1 MLGALV
7 VALVVGVV
15 LLATDGSRPSPTTV
29 ATSAPTSAPPTT
41 TTTTVP
47 LDPGYPVQSTSFV
60 LSEPVSGGADRSLPT
75 TVQFP
80 TVAPAGRSGTGTPRA
95 TPPFPLVVFS
105 QGYNIEPTAY
115 SSLLATWASAGYVV
129 AIPTYP
135 FTSPSSPSGVNES
148 DMVNHPADLRFV
160 ITSLLQMSATTGG
173 ALSGLI
179 NPDEVGVIGHS
190 DGGDVSLAVAAN
202 TCCQDPRVKAAVI
215 LSGAE
220 QSLFGGTYFATP
232 AVPMLVT
239 QGVADIVNVPACSV
253 DLYNQAPQPKY
264 FLSLEGPG
272 AEGASHMGP
281 YTEPGPAL
289 DTVEKVT
296 VDFLDATLK
305 HSAAAQAAIGTDGT
319 VPGVATL
326 TTGASVPPVAG
337 ICTGAP
343 GA

>member
-1 MLGALV
+1 MLGTVA
-7 VALVVGVV
+7 VALAVGVV

-29 ATSAPTSAPPTT
+29 ATSAPSTAPPTTT

-60 LSEPVSGGADRSLPT
+60 LSEPVSGGANRSLPT

-80 TVAPAGRSGTGTPRA
+80 TVTPAGRSGTLRA

-105 QGYNIEPTAY
+105 QGFKIDPTAY

-160 ITSLLQMSATTGG
+160 ITQLLAMSATTGG

-179 NPDEVGVIGHS
+179 NPDEVGVIGQS

-202 TCCQDPRVKAAVI
+202 TCCHDPRVKAAVI

-220 QSLFGGTYFATP
+220 QTLFRGTYFATP

-272 AEGASHMGP
+272 AEGTSHLGP

-326 TTGASVPPVAG
+326 TAGASVPPVAG
-337 ICTGAP
+337 ICIGAP